1 MGDEPIHSQGHVHKP
16 TLGTAMPEIFEI
28 WQGTAIIYMQER
40 VEQEPGRCFAVTA
53 RPPEIVVCPPGW
65 GYMVVNGDT
74 QSHMVFGAVCDRS
87 HSSFAYENVKKHKG
101 MAYYP
106 KISGQNTLYWEKNP
120 EYLPS
125 PFIEKTPEK
134 YWFSDILDDGRLYTA
149 ITRQPEAFGWI
160 HDARLAKKHFG
171 ECFVP

>member
-1 MGDEPIHSQGHVHKP
+1 MSEIGRVEPDVLSDMQAAEWGMNRFAARAMFINRHWAP
-16 TLGTAMPEIFEI
+16 AMPEIFEI

-53 RPPEIVVCPPGW
+53 RPPEIVICPPGW
-65 GYMVVNGDT
+65 GHMVVNGDT

-87 HSSFAYENVKKHKG
+87 HSGFAYENVKKHKG
-101 MAYYP
+101 LAYYP

-134 YWFSDILDDGRLYTA
+134 YWFSDILDDGGYT
-149 ITRQPEAFGWI
+149 QP
-160 HDARLAKKHFG
+160 
-171 ECFVP
+171 